1 VNPWL
6 DTFFRSLLEN
16 NIASVI
22 ASRWMLTASLKGPAV
37 SGLAPDP
44 GYTGWQTMP
53 DFCTCG
59 AELVPDALFCHKCG
73 RPLRD
78 VAPVEAS
85 ETAAAPAPPPAF
97 TPSVA
102 PSFRNPAAV
111 RVGITMA
118 SLASL
123 LSAIPIVG
131 VLNPVW
137 FFGAGFLAPFAYRKR
152 TGQPLSMRNGARMGW
167 ITGVFGFLIT
177 TIIITL
183 NELISS
189 GAGLSAALREQ
200 VRNMPAGDPNMQR
213 AVDMLQTPLGVGLLM
228 VFAFLFF
235 FALTLALCTAGGALG
250 ARIAQKD

>member
-1 VNPWL
+1 
-6 DTFFRSLLEN
+6 
-16 NIASVI
+16 
-22 ASRWMLTASLKGPAV
+22 
-37 SGLAPDP
+37 
-44 GYTGWQTMP
+44 
-53 DFCTCG
+53 
-59 AELVPDALFCHKCG
+59 
-73 RPLRD
+73 
-78 VAPVEAS
+78 
-85 ETAAAPAPPPAF
+85 
-97 TPSVA
+97 
-102 PSFRNPAAV
+102 
-111 RVGITMA
+111 MA